1 MPRQSSSS
9 STRRT
14 SSPKK
19 PIAAPKRDAKSPAKS
34 AVKSPAKSTAK
45 TAARPAAK
53 SAASKRP
60 PLPATPTPVE
70 PSEHDVLRALQSATA
85 EDMYQR
91 EKRRRAGAREIHDP
105 LAEARR
111 EYQALLASEAGTPR
125 GGRPRKG
132 RPKKSE
138 TALEDSLEEF
148 KGSDEPHEE
157 E

>member
-9 STRRT
+9 TTRRT
-14 SSPKK
+14 TSPKK
-19 PIAAPKRDAKSPAKS
+19 PIAAPKRAAKGATK
-34 AVKSPAKSTAK
+34 
-45 TAARPAAK
+45 PAAK
-53 SAASKRP
+53 SASKSAAARRP
-60 PLPATPTPVE
+60 AIPAAPTPVE
-70 PSEHDVLRALQSATA
+70 PSEHDVLRALEAASA

-105 LAEARR
+105 LAEARK

-148 KGSDEPHEE
+148 KGSGAEHEE